1 MTLSLLLAFFGAR
14 SQTPYGKEPLAH
26 TYSIVAYDSISGDMG
41 VAVQSHWFSVGS
53 IVLWGEAGVGAI
65 ATQSLVNPAFG
76 PQGLALMKT
85 GLEAEATLEALI
97 ASDEGRDI
105 RQLAVVDSKGNV
117 KAHTGSK
124 CIEDA
129 GHIEG
134 KGYSVQANM
143 MKNNKVWGA
152 MSKAYENS
160 TGSLAERM
168 LVALE
173 AAENAGGDIRGKQ
186 SAAILVV
193 RKEATGKPWVDR
205 KVDLRVEDH
214 ATPVKELKRLLK
226 LHQAYNHMNEGD
238 VAMEEGDVEAALD
251 SYGAAEALVPDNL
264 EMKYW
269 HAISLV
275 NAGKVKEALPIF
287 KNIFAKNE
295 DWRTLTSR
303 LIKPGF
309 LTVDEKTLELILEQ

>member
-1 MTLSLLLAFFGAR
+1 L
-14 SQTPYGKEPLAH
+14 
-26 TYSIVAYDSISGDMG
+26 D
-41 VAVQSHWFSVGS
+41 
-53 IVLWGEAGVGAI
+53 
-65 ATQSLVNPAFG
+65 
-76 PQGLALMKT
+76 
-85 GLEAEATLEALI
+85 AEATLNVLI
-97 ASDEGRDI
+97 ASDEGRDV

-117 KAHTGSK
+117 KAHTGAK

-143 MKNNKVWGA
+143 MKNDKIWGA
-152 MSKAYENS
+152 MSDAYENS
-160 TGSLAERM
+160 SGSLAERM
-168 LVALE
+168 LIALE
-173 AAENAGGDIRGKQ
+173 AAQDAGGDIRGKQ

-193 RKEATGKPWVDR
+193 KKEASGKPWVDR

-214 ATPVKELKRLLK
+214 ATPVKELQRLLK
-226 LHQAYNHMNEGD
+226 LHQAYNHMNDGD
-238 VAMEEGDVEAALD
+238 VAMEHGDVDAALT
-251 SYGAAEALVPDNL
+251 SYGSAEALVPDNL

-269 HAISLV
+269 HAVSLV
-275 NAGKVKEALPIF
+275 NAGKVKEALPMF

-309 LTVDEKTLELILEQ
+309 LVVDEKTLELILEQ